1 MSGPN
6 SYLQSVL
13 SAFAEMD
20 IDKLQFYLKEEYNYQ
35 DTTKEI
41 FLEKI
46 SGLFK
51 DFREEGNSHLEIHP
65 GLCGSDP
72 KECDNCGKRGYL
84 FMGNASKNYIGMVF
98 EFKEDELTDIFDCSF
113 FKTDSP
119 VADLGSKAS
128 VYVHRDEDI
137 KFNKTPE
144 YWSKVNAAEK
154 AYAELI
160 TDPYRM
166 LEIEELCYW
175 LEKNQ
180 FVYQYIGEYSV
191 FDSPMR
197 WTPFTEL
204 YYELENCTTYITT
217 HQKQF
222 REALKNSSE
231 DLTRPKLLTWLNT
244 YKTLHEE
251 VPVEWSFLVK
261 KDGEHYFNSTKTL
274 GFTGAAF
281 DRTQAFITRYE
292 TYYALFFGD
301 KTQ

>member
-1 MSGPN
+1 MSAPN

-20 IDKLQFYLKEEYNYQ
+20 IDKLQFYLKEGYNYQ

-41 FLEKI
+41 FLEKL

-65 GLCGSDP
+65 GLCGSKP
-72 KECDNCGKRGYL
+72 SECDNCGKRGYL
-84 FMGNASKNYIGMVF
+84 FMGNSSKNYIGMVF
-98 EFKEDELTDIFDCSF
+98 ELKDDELTDIYDCRKFETDKPLSF
-113 FKTDSP
+113 
-119 VADLGSKAS
+119 LGEQE
-128 VYVHRDEDI
+128 YIHLNPDEDI
-137 KFNKTPE
+137 KFEKTPE

-160 TDPYRM
+160 TDPIRV

-204 YYELENCTTYITT
+204 YYELDHCTKYITT
-217 HQKQF
+217 HQRKF
-222 REALKNSSE
+222 REAVKNSSE
-231 DLTRPKLLTWLNT
+231 NPTRPKLLTWLNT
-244 YKTLHEE
+244 YQTLHKEI
-251 VPVEWSFLVK
+251 PVEWSFLVK
-261 KDGEHYFNSTKTL
+261 KDGEQYFNSTKTL

-281 DRTQAFITRYE
+281 DRTQAFIE
-292 TYYALFFGD
+292 TYEKYYQLFFGD
-301 KTQ
+301 KIL